1 MIILFIKK
9 ITNIAFIEVFDLMNV
24 KNFDLQKI
32 DSMKTNST
40 QSKI

>member
-9 ITNIAFIEVFDLMNV
+9 ITNIAFIEVCDLMNV